1 MPILEVKN
9 LKKYYPIKKG
19 IFSGTKYVR
28 AVDNVSLTI
37 NKGETLGLVGE
48 SGCGKTTLGKLIVKI
63 ETPTS
68 GKVILNDVNTEKL
81 SKKKL
86 RESRKDFQMI
96 FQDPYS
102 SLNPR
107 INIIGVLNEVLS
119 IHTKLNKRDRYLR
132 AIELLNLVGLKENHL
147 FRYPHQFSGGQRQR
161 IGIARAL
168 AVNPK
173 LIVADEPISALDV
186 SIQAQIINL
195 LCSIQKENDIAFLF
209 IAHDLVVVEHIS
221 AKIMVMYLGKI
232 VEYGESYEICNNPKH
247 PYTLALIQSI
257 PSINSSNKIINRKL
271 LSGDIPSPL
280 SPPKGC
286 SFHPRCSFAIAKCKL
301 EEPALNEINK
311 SGHFSACFVKM

>member
-1 MPILEVKN
+1 MPILDVKN

-19 IFSGTKYVR
+19 IFSQTKYVK
-28 AVDNVSLTI
+28 AVDGVSLTV
-37 NKGETLGLVGE
+37 NKGEILGLVGE

-68 GKVILNDVNTEKL
+68 GKILLNDVDTGKL

-86 RESRKDFQMI
+86 RDSRKDFQMI

-107 INIIGVLNEVLS
+107 ITIFSVLDEVLT
-119 IHTKLNKRDRYLR
+119 IHTNLNKKDRFIR
-132 AIELLNLVGLKENHL
+132 AKELLKLVGLKENHL

-195 LCSIQKENDIAFLF
+195 LSSIQKLNDIAFLF

-221 AKIMVMYLGKI
+221 NKIMVMYLGKI
-232 VEYGESYEICNNPKH
+232 VEYGKSHEICNNPKH
-247 PYTLALIQSI
+247 PYTLALIESI
-257 PSINSSNKIINRKL
+257 PSVDSSNKIINRKL

-286 SFHPRCSFAIAKCKL
+286 SFHPRCTFAITKCRT
-301 EEPALNEINK
+301 EEPSLSEINK
-311 SGHFSACFVKM
+311 SGHFSACFVII